1 MGHHPGIATQE
12 LIVPEIIVKRFPA
25 ARSAMTIV
33 AVLGW
38 VVVATGAAA
47 LAYVV
52 YAGAGLAWAIA
63 CLMTCIGG
71 YLHVAA
77 AEIGVAIIATA
88 EATADMAAA
97 VRSQRSDR

>member
-1 MGHHPGIATQE
+1 MIR
-12 LIVPEIIVKRFPA
+12 LSS
-25 ARSAMTIV
+25 ARTAMAVV

-52 YAGAGLAWAIA
+52 YAGAGLAWAVA
-63 CLMTCIGG
+63 CLATCIGG

-88 EATADMAAA
+88 EATVDMAAA
-97 VRSQRSDR
+97 ARSQRSDR